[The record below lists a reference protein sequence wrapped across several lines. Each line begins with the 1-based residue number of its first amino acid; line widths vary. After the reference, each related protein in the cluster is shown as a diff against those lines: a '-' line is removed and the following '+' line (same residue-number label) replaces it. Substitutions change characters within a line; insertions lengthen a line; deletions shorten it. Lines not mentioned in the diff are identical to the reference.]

1 MNEGLELGFVLGL
14 FCYWF
19 VMQKARGALHQTLLP
34 VRSPFPVPVHSS
46 PILGKKRSLTVDK
59 LKIECRLEKERP
71 LAFYG
76 AFSALATEGE

>member
-1 MNEGLELGFVLGL
+1 
-14 FCYWF
+14 
-19 VMQKARGALHQTLLP
+19 MQKARGALHQTLLP